1 MFRIMNSFKHIKRLT
16 LKEKDD
22 LRKFLH
28 KKKISKKRLKHTHTQ
43 KCDIKITGSNDIL
56 QVGNGSLSTALN

>member
-1 MFRIMNSFKHIKRLT
+1 MNSFKLIKRLT

-28 KKKISKKRLKHTHTQ
+28 KKKIKTHTHTHTQ
-43 KCDIKITGSNDIL
+43 KCDIKITGSKDIL